1 MKLLSICCFFLAFS
15 APVCAQSLKPQDPA
29 PLQPGIN
36 QGTVDN
42 FVGSH
47 YWYFMGG
54 PGHTSVH
61 AQFTPMSL
69 LGNAHQ
75 SQITMTLS
83 DAAHTWH
90 TDNVL
95 SSDCKTVDYTF
106 NGDLKAPTKV
116 LVTVAPPTGGLVRS
130 GGTYQLEVT
139 GAVSFGQKSNADPV
153 IGMYKQ
159 MAGYTSLL
167 GDCKF
172 LADGSIQTTSGA
184 NGNWKL
190 FDKDTQTY
198 VINIDGQDRHSLQY
212 VPGRGLCDG
221 DTILFQE
228 LK

>member
-1 MKLLSICCFFLAFS
+1 MKLGLISFLALALA
-15 APVCAQSLKPQDPA
+15 APVCAQSLKPESPA

-42 FVGSH
+42 FVGTH

-116 LVTVAPPTGGLVRS
+116 LVSVAPPARGLVRS

-139 GAVSFGQKSNADPV
+139 GAVSFGRMSDADPV

-167 GDCKF
+167 GDCRF

-184 NGNWKL
+184 NGDWKL
-190 FDKDTQTY
+190 FDKDSQTY
-198 VINIDGQDRHSLQY
+198 VINIQGQDRHSLQF
-212 VPGRGLCDG
+212 VPGRGLCDR
-221 DTILFQE
+221 DMIIFQQIQ
-228 LK
+228 